1 MSDTLE
7 TLIAKQAITE
17 VLHRYCYAV
26 DRMDPELGA
35 QIWHPDG
42 LAHYGP
48 DIYEGSGAGFIDWV
62 YESHSHADATSHQV
76 TNIMIEVDGDTATS
90 ETYVT
95 ACLRMGSTDIVAR
108 GRYQDTWSCRDGVWR
123 IDVRGFETDL
133 MQFLPVA
140 ALPAG

>member
-17 VLHRYCYAV
+17 VLHRYCFAV

-48 DIYEGSGAGFIDWV
+48 DIFEGTGAGFIEWV
-62 YESHSHADATSHQV
+62 YESHSHCDATSHQV
-76 TNIMIEVDGDTATS
+76 TNIMIEVEGDAATS

-108 GRYQDTWSCRDGVWR
+108 GRYRDTWSCRNDSWR
-123 IDVRGFETDL
+123 IDVRRYETDV
-133 MQFLPVA
+133 MQFLPVT
-140 ALPAG
+140 G